1 MFPAYMIDM
10 HLPPS
15 MRFPD
20 LEVTLGELAG
30 IDVLIGMD
38 VIGCGDFAVTN
49 HKSGTVFTF
58 RTPSLAR
65 IDFVK
70 QTHSGNAIPRMMPPQ
85 RKKGKTGKRR

>member
-1 MFPAYMIDM
+1 MIDM

-20 LEVTLGELAG
+20 LEATLGELAPG
-30 IDVLIGMD
+30 ADVLIGMD

-49 HKSGTVFTF
+49 FKGSTIFSI
-58 RTPSLAR
+58 RTPSLMT

-70 QTHSGNAIPRMMPPQ
+70 QTNAGNAVPKTLVRH
-85 RKKGKTGKRR
+85 RKGGKHR